1 MTHVWQ
7 KPGAQQRHWSRT
19 LAVPALL
26 AALWTAGLAHAQL
39 AIRAVSVS
47 TQAGSEVVRIETSEP
62 LAQLPAGFV
71 IQQPARIALDF
82 AGATNPLALG
92 QIALNQGN
100 VRSAQVVEAAGRT
113 RVVLNLNQAAQYRPE
128 LDGNA
133 LLVWLEPN
141 ASAARSAS
149 PLEVALGSARGS
161 FAEGTA
167 TDVRPLSDV
176 DFRLGSNKTGRVVVG
191 LASSQVGVDIRQQ
204 GKQLVVE
211 FAKTSLPEGMRR
223 RLDVTD
229 FGTPVQAITTT
240 QIGDRVRMVIDAQ
253 GAWEH
258 SAYQSD
264 NQLVLEVREPKTD
277 PNKLSQGPGYTGE
290 KLSLNF
296 QSIDV
301 RALLQVIADFTNFNI
316 VTSESVT
323 GNLTLRLKDVP
334 WDQALDIILQAKGL
348 GMRKVG
354 NVIRVAPKD
363 ELAAREKMD
372 YEAAAQVELLEP
384 LRTQSFQL
392 NYAKAADI
400 AAQLR
405 GEIPG
410 GNNAGGAS
418 FGGTGTGSNA
428 ALARMLTSRGSVI
441 PEMRTNQLFVTD
453 IPSRLTQVQELITKL
468 DIPVRQVMIEA
479 RIVEANDTFGKSLG
493 VRLGGADLRGVRGGE
508 AGYGVGGGNRI
519 AIGGSYNAITN
530 TTTESVNA
538 TSQVPGSNFSV
549 DAANAGIA
557 MNTNSTSFV
566 NMPASLP
573 GAIASTFALSLFS
586 PSANRFLN
594 LEISALQADGK
605 GQVVSSPRVIT
616 ADQTK
621 AAIEQGTEY
630 PYQAATSSG
639 ATNVQFKKAVM
650 KLEVTPQITPE
661 GGIILDVEI
670 SKDSPGEI
678 LNGQRAINTK
688 RIKTNVLVENGGTV
702 VIGGIFE
709 SEETENVTKVPL
721 LGDLPAVGALF
732 CNKTRTANK
741 KELLVFLTPKVVSER
756 GALR

>member
-113 RVVLNLNQAAQYRPE
+113 RVVLNLNQAAQYRTE

-176 DFRLGSNKTGRVVVG
+176 DFRLGANKTGRVVVG

-301 RALLQVIADFTNFNI
+301 RSLLQVIADFTNFNI

-410 GNNAGGAS
+410 GNNAGGSS

-621 AAIEQGTEY
+621 ALIEQGTQF

-639 ATNVQFKKAVM
+639 ATNVLFKDATM
-650 KLEVTPQITPE
+650 KLEVTPHITPD
-661 GGIILDVEI
+661 GGIIMDVEI
-670 SKDSPGEI
+670 NKDSPGEI
-678 LNGQRAINTK
+678 LNGQRAINK
-688 RIKTNVLVENGGTV
+688 KHIKTNVLVENGGTV

-732 CNKTRTANK
+732 RNKTRTANK

>member
-113 RVVLNLNQAAQYRPE
+113 RVVLNLNQAAQYRTE

-133 LLVWLEPN
+133 LLVWLGPN

-149 PLEVALGSARGS
+149 PLEVALGSARTS
-161 FAEGTA
+161 FAEGSA

-508 AGYGVGGGNRI
+508 AGYGVGGGNRV
-519 AIGGSYNAITN
+519 AIGGSYNAINN
-530 TTTESVNA
+530 TTREGLNVSSVNVDQEGA
-538 TSQVPGSNFSV
+538 ISNV
-549 DAANAGIA
+549 A
-557 MNTNSTSFV
+557 MNTLNTSFV

-630 PYQAATSSG
+630 PYQKSTSSG
-639 ATNVQFKKAVM
+639 ATSVEFKKAVM

-670 SKDSPGEI
+670 NKDSPGEV

-732 CNKTRTANK
+732 RNKTRTANK

>member
-7 KPGAQQRHWSRT
+7 KPEAQQRHWSRT

-113 RVVLNLNQAAQYRPE
+113 RVVLNLNQSAQYRTE

-167 TDVRPLSDV
+167 ADVRPLSDV

-301 RALLQVIADFTNFNI
+301 RSLLQVIADFTNFNI

-508 AGYGVGGGNRI
+508 AGYGVGGGNRV

-549 DAANAGIA
+549 DAANAGVA

-732 CNKTRTANK
+732 RNKTRTANK

>member
-113 RVVLNLNQAAQYRPE
+113 RVVLNLNQAAQYRTE

-167 TDVRPLSDV
+167 ADVRPLSDV

-428 ALARMLTSRGSVI
+428 ALARILTSRGSVI

-508 AGYGVGGGNRI
+508 AGYSVGGGNRV

-530 TTTESVNA
+530 TTTESVNSTTQA
-538 TSQVPGSNFSV
+538 PGSNFSV

-732 CNKTRTANK
+732 RNKTRTANK